1 MVGCG
6 VALPIQLTKNMNTS
20 EDRVLLLQR
29 CGNGDSEALR
39 TLYDDVAP
47 QLFGMILRILPRR
60 NLAEEVLQEVF
71 LSIWRSAATYQPA
84 RSSPMTWL
92 GTIARNRAVDIR
104 RSLKAEP
111 ISGDPM
117 TEFEETIA
125 GEGNDPEQETALA
138 VEGQRLDNC
147 MQQLSPEQNRA
158 IRLAFINGLSYP
170 EIAQHIQSPLGTVKS
185 WVRRGL
191 QALKSCLE

>member
-1 MVGCG
+1 
-6 VALPIQLTKNMNTS
+6 MNTS
-20 EDRVLLLQR
+20 EDRTLLLQR
-29 CGNGDSEALR
+29 CGKGDSEALR

-71 LSIWRSAATYQPA
+71 LSIWRNAATYQPA

-92 GTIARNRAVDIR
+92 GTIARNRAVDMR
-104 RSLKAEP
+104 RSLTAEP
-111 ISGDPM
+111 ISSDPV
-117 TEFEETIA
+117 TEFEDTIA
-125 GEGNDPEQETALA
+125 AEGNDPEQETALA
-138 VEGQRLDNC
+138 VETQRLDNC